1 MNVLKIKKRLSELGF
16 TQYEISLDLS
26 LPRSILCHFFAG
38 RRAKIGKRNRALIY
52 RWLIE
57 HGVIPPPKLRPRHQ
71 CNHPGCYSV
80 HVIKTKPPKA
90 PAVRQDSAEGI
101 TSRDCPVKE
110 QDA

>member
-1 MNVLKIKKRLSELGF
+1 VNVLKIKKRLSELGF

-38 RRAKIGKRNRALIY
+38 RLAKVGKKDRRLIR

-57 HGVIPPPKLRPRHQ
+57 HGVIITKIRPRHQ
-71 CNHPGCYSV
+71 CSHPGCYSV
-80 HVIKTKPPKA
+80 HVIKTKPPEA